1 MNRLLGTLEEIAM
14 QVQTACFVTHSG
26 KQDFTVGNKRR
37 KTDTVQVR
45 LEEEA
50 EIPAVETRNRFQ
62 VLAEAEPEAVPS
74 SSDVRPASS
83 KKPEKVIQVSDVD
96 TSETVVPTATNR
108 SVAKKSP
115 RPPPITV
122 MGHEAI
128 FKTNKELKALISGDL
143 KAVNTKDGMRYYTNT
158 EDDYKKVRNYFDQ
171 KKKQYFTHQIKSELP
186 LRVVIK
192 RLPISADP
200 EEIKAELIELGYP
213 VKSVKQLSKIEDDLT
228 VKFPVFPVELDNT
241 EKAR

>member
-1 MNRLLGTLEEIAM
+1 M
-14 QVQTACFVTHSG
+14 
-26 KQDFTVGNKRR
+26 
-37 KTDTVQVR
+37 R

-50 EIPAVETRNRFQ
+50 GIPAVETSNRFQ
-62 VLAEAEPEAVPS
+62 ILAEAEPEVVPS
-74 SSDVRPASS
+74 SSGVRPASS
-83 KKPEKVIQVSDVD
+83 NKPEKVIQVSHMD

-128 FKTNKELKALISGDL
+128 FKTNKELKAIISGDL
-143 KAVNTKDGMRYYTNT
+143 KGVNTRDGMRYYTT
-158 EDDYKKVRNYFDQ
+158 SVEYYKKVRNYFDQ

-192 RLPISADP
+192 
-200 EEIKAELIELGYP
+200 
-213 VKSVKQLSKIEDDLT
+213 
-228 VKFPVFPVELDNT
+228 
-241 EKAR
+241 